1 MKSSTILT
9 YLGAAGLA
17 ILGVTM
23 AVTNPKQA
31 EYEDYAVQRLTQYL
45 KTDVCKKT
53 QGFIE
58 SLVNF
63 KCEKAV
69 ESVTPQMREI
79 IASTTKQ
86 QDFMIFSI
94 YRTDLKLNSWIPSYK
109 FETVAAFNNFYT
121 YRAEEQ

>member
-69 ESVTPQMREI
+69 ESANPQMRQI

-86 QDFMIFSI
+86 HDFIIFSV
-94 YRTDLKLNSWIPSYK
+94 YRTDLKINSWIPSYK
-109 FETVAAFNNFYT
+109 FETVGAFNNFYI